1 MIYKFQE
8 FVEFTGVMV
17 PGFKLLKMA
26 NVEARRSR
34 AACVDQ
40 MATPEWDD
48 NHNEP

>member
-1 MIYKFQE
+1 MIYKFQG
-8 FVEFTGVMV
+8 FVDFTGMVV
-17 PGFKLLKMA
+17 PGFVLLKMA

-48 NHNEP
+48 NDNER